1 MSIPGTRPIAINVID
16 FANAFAFLAF
26 IAISEKVSVK
36 SIGCVSLL
44 PVNYALKLKVDGEV
58 LNLTEIVLKSKSGRS
73 TRRLKVSI
81 YAVTHDVIVYYGP

>member
-1 MSIPGTRPIAINVID
+1 MSIPGARPIAINVID

-26 IAISEKVSVK
+26 IAISEKVWNK
-36 SIGCVSLL
+36 SIGCVSWG

-73 TRRLKVSI
+73 TRRLNGSKRP
-81 YAVTHDVIVYYGP
+81 Y